1 MTQSTRVCLK
11 LENMVARHGQL
22 EAVKNVSF
30 EVNAGQVACLI
41 GANGAGKTT
50 LLRTLAGAHTPSSGK
65 MLFDGQDVTSLSAYE
80 KVRGGIAMSPEGRRL
95 FGDMTVRENLI
106 IGGDYTRKRLWNY
119 DRVLHAL
126 PQIKPIEK
134 KLAGALSGG
143 QRQAVAI
150 GRALMANPTLLLL
163 DEVSLGLSPAAVELV
178 YQSLETLKGEMTI
191 LLVEQDLNRATSFS
205 DHVLCMAEGVIALQG
220 APDALTREQ
229 ISKAY
234 FGVDKAATN
243 DSGTAMTAV
252 TAS

>member
-1 MTQSTRVCLK
+1 MKQTNPVCLK
-11 LENMVARHGQL
+11 VDRLVAQHGQL

-30 EVNAGQVACLI
+30 AVNTGQVACLI

-50 LLRTLAGAHTPSSGK
+50 LLRTLAGAHMPASGQI
-65 MLFDGQDVTSLSAYE
+65 FFNDQDVSSLTAYE

-106 IGGDYTRKRLWNY
+106 IGGDYTRNRVWSY

-150 GRALMANPTLLLL
+150 GRALMANPQLLLL

-178 YQSLETLKGEMTI
+178 YQSLESLKGEMTI

-205 DHVLCMAEGVIALQG
+205 DHVLCMAEGSIALQG
-220 APDALTREQ
+220 TPDELSREQ

-234 FGVDKAATN
+234 FGVDKVTTN
-243 DSGTAMTAV
+243 GGNDAMTAV
-252 TAS
+252 NAS